1 MRTLEDEIFK
11 LFLQQGS
18 WAMLA
23 GWLLWTSNKRNEK
36 REDKYQAVI
45 EKNQEVIETQANAFT
60 SISKDVSEIKQKLFE
75 GDDK

>member
-1 MRTLEDEIFK
+1 MMEEEIFK
-11 LFLQQGS
+11 TFLQQGS
-18 WAMLA
+18 WAVLA
-23 GWLLWTSNKRNEK
+23 GWLLWTSNKRNEQ

-75 GDDK
+75 GEDK